1 MVGVARDSKYNFIGE
16 EPQAFLY
23 QALAQERLPQVTL
36 LVRSPTP
43 GATLGAVRATV
54 QEMEPLLPLTNVQTM
69 AEALN
74 VGLWPARMGALLLGV
89 FGALALVLAG
99 IGVYGI
105 MAHAVGQRTREIGVR
120 LALGATAGDVWRMV
134 LRQGLGLTVVG
145 IVVGAALA
153 ATGASSLS
161 TLLYGVSGSDPL
173 TFARLP
179 RCCSGV
185 ALLAVGIPAYRA
197 SRVDATEALRA
208 LTSGNDAEFA
218 ASRWLTPPG
227 RPYTKACR
235 QLGTR

>member
-1 MVGVARDSKYNFIGE
+1 M
-16 EPQAFLY
+16 
-23 QALAQERLPQVTL
+23 TL
-36 LVRSPTP
+36 LVRSATP

-105 MAHAVGQRTREIGVR
+105 MADAVGQRTREIGVR

-153 ATGASSLS
+153 AAGASSLS
-161 TLLYGVSGSDPL
+161 RLLYGVSGWI
-173 TFARLP
+173 R
-179 RCCSGV
+179 
-185 ALLAVGIPAYRA
+185 
-197 SRVDATEALRA
+197 
-208 LTSGNDAEFA
+208 
-218 ASRWLTPPG
+218 
-227 RPYTKACR
+227 
-235 QLGTR
+235 